1 MIDEI
6 LNTWQEGQDLVEMK
20 LGPSYKCKYCN
31 KEFRKESTLAA
42 HLCEEKRRWQ
52 EEKETGV
59 QFGLQAYLRFYELT
73 QGSAKMKSYGDFVAS
88 PYYRAFVKFGRHMV
102 GIRAVN
108 PKMFIDYVIKENK
121 KLDHWCHEKVY
132 LEYLKQYMR
141 KEAVQDALE
150 RALKEMQDYAD
161 EHGEFKN
168 GFSDYFRFGNPN
180 RVCHH
185 IANGRVS
192 PWIVFNC
199 DTGVDFLDALNDDQ
213 IGLIL
218 PWIDPEYWQRK
229 FQDYVADTEW
239 MKQILK
245 EANL

>member
-1 MIDEI
+1 MTSQ
-6 LNTWQEGQDLVEMK
+6 LK
-20 LGPSYKCKYCN
+20 PSFKCRYCD
-31 KEFRKESTLAA
+31 KEFRKESSLAV
-42 HLCEEKRRWQ
+42 HLCEQKRRWQ
-52 EEKETGV
+52 EERETGV

-73 QGSAKMKSYGDFVAS
+73 QGSAKMKSYTDFVAS

-108 PKMFIDYVIKENK
+108 PRMFIDWVIKENK
-121 KLDHWCHEKVY
+121 KLDHWTHEKVY
-132 LEYLKQYMR
+132 LEYLRGYMR

-161 EHGEFKN
+161 EHQEFKN
-168 GFSDYFRFGNPN
+168 GFSDYFRFGSVN
-180 RVCHH
+180 RICHH

-199 DTGVDFLDALNDDQ
+199 PSGIAFLDSLNDEQ
-213 IGLIL
+213 IGLVL
-218 PWIDPEYWQRK
+218 PWIDPDYWQQK
-229 FQDYVADTEW
+229 FRDYVADTEW
-239 MKQILK
+239 IKQILK